1 MGEDGWCPSHRPG
14 NRERLREAARKGG
27 LALARKHRG
36 RGLDEDELPE
46 LHTPQDAAR
55 FLEAVVRAVATG
67 KLGHNEGKAVVRGIR
82 EWLRAHE
89 AGAVTD
95 RLDALLDALAEWRET
110 GDPAPVLE
118 LVE

>member
-1 MGEDGWCPSHRPG
+1 
-14 NRERLREAARKGG
+14 
-27 LALARKHRG
+27 
-36 RGLDEDELPE
+36 
-46 LHTPQDAAR
+46 
-55 FLEAVVRAVATG
+55 LEAVVRAVATG